1 MTGFLFDLENSIFNF
16 PRNLTTRYYKL
27 LTRATKEI
35 KKLNLEKMKLEREN
49 IKLLV
54 TNVEMAEET
63 KNLILEKKQWKKIEQ
78 VRIPNI
84 NISL

>member
-1 MTGFLFDLENSIFNF
+1 
-16 PRNLTTRYYKL
+16 
-27 LTRATKEI
+27 
-35 KKLNLEKMKLEREN
+35 MKLEREN

-78 VRIPNI
+78 VKFLILMSVCERILF
-84 NISL
+84 ISII